1 MYNTKSPE
9 EDQFYQN
16 SYIDSRLN
24 RTVLE
29 DSGPEIGFT
38 DKAQNAVFK
47 SLKKVIKNSYTR
59 NELFI
64 KLTSRLDKFFSINR
78 ASMAFYEESRDLVSI
93 PYMMANREYKS
104 GVQINFVAT
113 NSIITNV
120 LLKRKIFVRDF
131 PHFLAINELEKK
143 ILLDRE
149 SNCLAVVP
157 LVCGEELVGTL
168 NFASAS
174 YFAFSLLESHLLD
187 YLFERTAEKLLE
199 LPR

>member
-1 MYNTKSPE
+1 MYNTKLPE
-9 EDQFYQN
+9 EEQLYQN

-24 RTVLE
+24 SALIEESESEV
-29 DSGPEIGFT
+29 GFT
-38 DKAQNAVFK
+38 DRAQNAVFK

-78 ASMAFYEESRDLVSI
+78 ASLAFYEESQDLVSI

-104 GVQINFVAT
+104 GVQINFVSA
-113 NSIITNV
+113 NSIIKNV
-120 LLKRKIFVRDF
+120 LSKRKIFVRDF
-131 PHFLAINELEKK
+131 PHLLAINELEKK

-149 SNCLAVVP
+149 SNCLAIVP
-157 LVCGEELVGTL
+157 LTCGDELVGTL

-187 YLFERTAEKLLE
+187 YLFEKTAEKLLE
-199 LPR
+199 LPY